1 MQNDYI
7 EMIEPT
13 PKLRSKKCKYLALA
27 LEYFLKYTL
36 YVVTLLIWYSYDYFI
51 AGAIFLLTFI
61 IMGIVRAKLRNSSI
75 PLKQQEYSYNDKGI
89 ATWYVAKNVC
99 FEESEANLT

>member
-7 EMIEPT
+7 EMMEPT
-13 PKLRSKKCKYLALA
+13 PKLQTKKCKFTALA
-27 LEYFLKYTL
+27 LEYFLTYTL
-36 YVVTLLIWYSYDYFI
+36 YAVTLVVWYFYDYFI

-61 IMGIVRAKLRNSSI
+61 IMGIIRAKLRNSSI

-99 FEESEANLT
+99 YEVNEESLT